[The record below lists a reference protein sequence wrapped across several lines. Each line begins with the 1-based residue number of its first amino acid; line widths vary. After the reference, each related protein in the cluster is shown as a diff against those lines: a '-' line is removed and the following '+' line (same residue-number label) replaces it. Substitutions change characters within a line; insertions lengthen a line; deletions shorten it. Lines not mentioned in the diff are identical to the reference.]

1 MPPAGRA
8 TSVSNPRRGAG
19 TRSTVALYRAVGSA
33 GKSGSKL
40 RRAGEI
46 SLTTPGLDLATR
58 LRVFQ
63 RALRSRVERRDALV
77 DIVRAVSGTLEPDRI
92 AELIVDRAATWIPAP
107 CWAVVSADL
116 SGQLSVLADRGL
128 MPDMGPAVYAIAG
141 WVMQR
146 GEEFV
151 TADLRRDERV
161 QDQSVATVIAFPL
174 SCRGHRVGAIVGLD
188 RAPSSRQPHLAPTV
202 LRAVRILLEPASV
215 ALDNAILLKRAEA
228 LSVTDDLTHLYNS
241 RYLNQVLRRET
252 KRASRSGRPLSLLF
266 IDLDGFKSVNDSY
279 GHLFGS
285 RALVEAAAVIRGSAR
300 ETDVVSRF
308 GGDEFALVLP
318 DTGGDGA
325 YAVGERIRE
334 RIAAHA
340 FLAGDGL
347 DIHLTA
353 SVGVATLPD
362 AAASAEEL
370 VQAACLPD
378 PALYAPEDT
387 KHRLGCWS
395 PRGSHAPAGS

>member
-8 TSVSNPRRGAG
+8 TSVSNSRRGA
-19 TRSTVALYRAVGSA
+19 TARSPVALYRAVGSA

-46 SLTTPGLDLATR
+46 SLTTPGLDLAMR

-77 DIVRAVSGTLEPDRI
+77 DIIRAVSATLEPDKI

-116 SGQLSVLADRGL
+116 SGQLSVLSDRGL

-151 TADLRRDERV
+151 TADLRRDDRV

-174 SCRGHRVGAIVGLD
+174 SCRGRRVGAIIGLD
-188 RAPSSRQPHLAPTV
+188 RAPSSRDPQLAPTV
-202 LRAVRILLEPASV
+202 LRAVRVLLEPASI
-215 ALDNAILLKRAEA
+215 ALDNALLLKRAEA

-241 RYLNQVLRRET
+241 RCMDQVLRRET

-266 IDLDGFKSVNDSY
+266 IDLDGFKSINDTH
-279 GHLFGS
+279 GHLAGS

-300 ETDVVSRF
+300 ETDVVARF

-334 RIAAHA
+334 RISAHC
-340 FLAGDGL
+340 FLAGNGL

-370 VQAACLPD
+370 VQAAD
-378 PALYAPEDT
+378 RAMYRVKDSG
-387 KHRLGCWS
+387 KHGIQV
-395 PRGSHAPAGS
+395 AAAAADN